1 MQSSDI
7 TCNAAEEKDGALIFD
22 QAKQLIDK
30 YESLEEIDYD
40 KVLAWYR
47 RKIQQHIQEYTRI
60 TVDGLLAGFYRFSS
74 AGDKMEIDD
83 LYILPAFQNR
93 GIGTAV
99 IETCLAQAELP
110 VFLYVFQKNT
120 GALRL
125 YQRMGFVITKAIG
138 TGRYV
143 MEHE

>member
-1 MQSSDI
+1 M
-7 TCNAAEEKDGALIFD
+7 
-22 QAKQLIDK
+22 
-30 YESLEEIDYD
+30 
-40 KVLAWYR
+40 
-47 RKIQQHIQEYTRI
+47 
-60 TVDGLLAGFYRFSS
+60 AGFYRFSS